1 MCDCEIKYSDFR
13 TGFNFN
19 DIRQLLYRESKK
31 KREKFNEHMFI
42 TRKTV
47 LGRWHEIKIGM
58 WKEFQ
63 DQLELGCECKSN
75 IQKKEK
81 IYVDSE
87 DVI

>member
-1 MCDCEIKYSDFR
+1 
-13 TGFNFN
+13 
-19 DIRQLLYRESKK
+19 
-31 KREKFNEHMFI
+31 MFI